1 MEEDDE
7 EDDGDTVGNKTPMRT
22 EGGRATE
29 MSKKFEE
36 AEQEE

>member
-7 EDDGDTVGNKTPMRT
+7 EDDGDTAGNKTPMRT

-29 MSKKFEE
+29 MSKKFH
-36 AEQEE
+36 